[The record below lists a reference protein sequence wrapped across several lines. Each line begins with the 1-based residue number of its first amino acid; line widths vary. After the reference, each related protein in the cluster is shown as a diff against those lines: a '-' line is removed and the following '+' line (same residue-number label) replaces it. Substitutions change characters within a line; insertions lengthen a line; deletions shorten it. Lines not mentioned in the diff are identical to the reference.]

1 MYDLTYMW
9 NLKKPKTK
17 LISTQN
23 KLVVARGR
31 GWSVDDMGEGG
42 QKVQTSGYKI
52 SKSWGYIKK

>member
-1 MYDLTYMW
+1 MW